1 MSCNIHYTEK
11 EILKTRLLKCF
22 VGNLKVYYVR
32 KYQYFIIWLTVRYLP
47 IGNGGRKDLIQKLCL
62 LRPQHVLGKYYRSP
76 LFLACPRRPSFII
89 NKHSRKMTSKGD
101 RKLQIP
107 IESKLFMFT
116 TTTQVGSS
124 INLDVKL
131 S

>member
-47 IGNGGRKDLIQKLCL
+47 IGNGGRKDLLQKVAAPTCVG
-62 LRPQHVLGKYYRSP
+62 RKYYRSP

>member
-1 MSCNIHYTEK
+1 
-11 EILKTRLLKCF
+11 
-22 VGNLKVYYVR
+22 
-32 KYQYFIIWLTVRYLP
+32 
-47 IGNGGRKDLIQKLCL
+47 
-62 LRPQHVLGKYYRSP
+62 
-76 LFLACPRRPSFII
+76 
-89 NKHSRKMTSKGD
+89 MTSKGD

-116 TTTQVGSS
+116 TTTQVSSS